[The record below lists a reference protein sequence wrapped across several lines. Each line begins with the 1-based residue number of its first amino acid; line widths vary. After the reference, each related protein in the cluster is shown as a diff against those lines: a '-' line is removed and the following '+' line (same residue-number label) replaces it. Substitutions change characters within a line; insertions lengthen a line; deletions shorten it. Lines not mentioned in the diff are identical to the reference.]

1 MIDVAPLDYL
11 DSVHSR
17 FPEGRLIVDVGAA
30 EGELTSHFRARWPQ
44 CPVLAVEPT
53 PVHACALRNRF
64 RDDSAVTI
72 CELALG
78 DHPQRT
84 LLQCYADGTQNSLS
98 CHLGVD
104 AATTVTVHVS
114 TLDIA
119 LGQHPHLPPPWFI
132 KIDTQGF
139 DLRVLR
145 GGESTI
151 ATHRPLLQVE
161 VLFSDLYRYQCSP
174 TDVMAYLTGQG
185 YHLADIRMPHFD
197 AAGRLCYAD
206 WLFTPFPPQQPS
218 APFFCR
224 DPFLLAD
231 RVTMFQQ
238 AAEER
243 LKLIGVLDAECQA
256 RLKIID
262 DLRTARITDA

>member
-1 MIDVAPLDYL
+1 
-11 DSVHSR
+11 
-17 FPEGRLIVDVGAA
+17 
-30 EGELTSHFRARWPQ
+30 
-44 CPVLAVEPT
+44 
-53 PVHACALRNRF
+53 
-64 RDDSAVTI
+64 
-72 CELALG
+72 
-78 DHPQRT
+78 
-84 LLQCYADGTQNSLS
+84 
-98 CHLGVD
+98 LGVD